1 MGTYLSSPLS
11 GKHVAAG
18 SCEAMGLRWGL
29 CSMQGWRIS
38 MEDAHL
44 VLYAKRIAAT
54 PAASAAASPAGQPSA
69 APSGATGPSLAV
81 TDGSDP
87 DNSQHCDE
95 NSAHGRRLVV
105 GGGQHYLSHLLL
117 GMGAGHSPKLTEGYV
132 FLPSTAAEDS
142 RDEAHC
148 EHSSSGAAA
157 AAPFCGS
164 PEVADCSDEAP
175 EGKGLLGDAAEGGE
189 GATTATHKKG
199 NRGPKSMLRQFSI
212 RRKAHPVCATS
223 SEAEP
228 PEGSL
233 LSQADLCIF
242 SVFDGHGG
250 AHVSRFAALHLRSL
264 LDAQPAFHK
273 GDFSTALRTAY
284 LRIDELLREESSQE
298 ELLYLSSH
306 TPHELLLHRQQ
317 QQQLVEQQQH
327 QQPVQQD
334 QQEGNSG
341 SANPTHPAQ
350 HRGIRSTLSNLGQHF
365 GVKTQQQQP
374 TQHSNST
381 DEPEISRGGAQQG
394 NSTTTTSA
402 PTSAAEPVFET
413 SQQLTCHGSLPFL
426 PHPDSQAAAAATVTA
441 SEPPAAAAAGAED
454 VSVTAPHAA
463 AATPGAGDDVASSKK
478 GKKGGLTGLV
488 DAVAR
493 SIGLGKLF
501 SRGSTNS
508 TAAVRSLANSA
519 GSTAL
524 TICITATQVTVANVG
539 DSRCVL
545 CRTGEIVELSQ
556 DHKPQLAEERI
567 RIYAAGGYLEMG
579 RVNGNLNLSRAL
591 GDLAYKADGTLPPEK
606 QILSGCP
613 DIVSINRDPQSDEFL
628 VIGCDGIW
636 ELLSSAEVVEFVRRR
651 IDHTLDLCQIL
662 RDLFDSL
669 ISPNPALFEYG
680 CDNMTAFIVD
690 LKAGRRTLVSSSR
703 RASEQLTA
711 RQHTNE
717 SRERLNVEASST
729 ETLPGSAYGDGEC
742 KQKDRELA
750 AGRGGKHHHQ
760 PHRTQQR
767 KQEQVSFPKER
778 KNGQQG

>member
-1 MGTYLSSPLS
+1 
-11 GKHVAAG
+11 
-18 SCEAMGLRWGL
+18 
-29 CSMQGWRIS
+29 

-228 PEGSL
+228 PEGSVGPPGRDSAASLDTSDIQL

-284 LRIDELLREESSQE
+284 LRIDELLRFSDAPEV
-298 ELLYLSSH
+298 L
-306 TPHELLLHRQQ
+306 
-317 QQQLVEQQQH
+317 
-327 QQPVQQD
+327 
-334 QQEGNSG
+334 
-341 SANPTHPAQ
+341 
-350 HRGIRSTLSNLGQHF
+350 RGTA
-365 GVKTQQQQP
+365 
-374 TQHSNST
+374 QHSNST